1 MKVLLIGG
9 AVTAVIVLAVLAVA
23 HAVKVCRTA
32 TVFMEH
38 H

>member
-23 HAVKVCRTA
+23 HDAGRSQLCGTA
-32 TVFMEH
+32 GG
-38 H
+38 